1 MIENFKIFADFPR
14 KGRIYHVYIGPTAV
28 PAFKNNDDCYVLSKR
43 LL

>member
-14 KGRIYHVYIGPTAV
+14 KGRINLSCLYTAV